1 MNQPPDGDERTVLL
15 GWLAVHR
22 EALRS
27 ACAGLSDEQLV
38 QHVFPSEPLSLLG
51 LVRHLAEMERTYG
64 VWANCCTSTPVLLWG
79 PSTEE
84 APERGFECSAGDVA
98 SSMRAWRD
106 EQASTDAVV
115 RALPLDDA
123 GGANGRSVRWN
134 LLRLIGEYARHNGQ
148 AELLRARL
156 GALTG
161 T

>member
-1 MNQPPDGDERTVLL
+1 MNLPPDGDERTVLL
-15 GWLAVHR
+15 GWLTVHR

-27 ACAGLSDEQLV
+27 ACADLPDDVLV
-38 QHVFPSEPLSLLG
+38 QRALPPSPLSLLG
-51 LVRHLAEMERTYG
+51 LVRHLAEMERCYG
-64 VWANCCTSTPVLLWG
+64 VWANCCTSSPVLLWG

-98 SSMRAWRD
+98 PSMRAWRD

-115 RALPLDDA
+115 RALPLDDP

-156 GALTG
+156 GELAG